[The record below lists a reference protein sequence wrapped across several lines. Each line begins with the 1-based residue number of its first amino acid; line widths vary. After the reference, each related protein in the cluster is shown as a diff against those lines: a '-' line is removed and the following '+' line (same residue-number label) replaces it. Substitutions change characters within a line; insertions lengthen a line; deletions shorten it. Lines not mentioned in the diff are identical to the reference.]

1 MNQRYRVMLTYALL
15 IGVLLFPLSYY
26 SQPATVAS
34 GNEPAGAGG
43 RLARLREQFKL
54 SQADLGEIDPA
65 GETIKLA
72 TLGMRCVA
80 AAMLWHEANEAKKK
94 EDWTGTW
101 TKLDQLAKLEP
112 NYINVWRFQ
121 AWNVSYNI
129 AVEFDDYRDRYFWI
143 KEGIKYLQK
152 GSRYNVEEHRLIS
165 DIGTDTGRKIGV
177 ADEKL
182 EYRQLFHVD
191 IDPEFP
197 DHDDSQHGYL
207 KPRTQEQRDNW
218 LVGKEY
224 YEKAIDIWDNRNAE
238 DKIRL
243 ATMNPFLL
251 YSEPAKAQINYA
263 DGLEQDGRFGDIA
276 REAWSRALEMWNLF
290 GLRDIAS
297 GRGMSIR
304 LGDQEQL
311 EAEAQQLRAELES
324 LDPGLRERLVEEKK
338 AKLTEEERKL
348 ITAGPGEVAQEDQQK
363 AYAAYMKIQ
372 VNHKEVADRIKG
384 DQSARAQEV
393 VLQLAA
399 KEDEDARWKS
409 RSRIWSK
416 TAARAGCAFISPKS
430 PRMNVCWRF
439 WCAGPT
445 VPPFSSPSA
454 RRRPSP
460 ANRMPPGASPARSQI
475 RQLPS
480 GSVQISRFD
489 FDGAQPRPFRV
500 LMLHD
505 LSFVDRRQRT
515 ARDFVLAFVGISI
528 LLLALLIVLVAWLQL
543 RRWVQVLL
551 GDIRGSDFWTT
562 RSRRGIRC
570 RSCRRCARCWPRP
583 RSSSGSR
590 STTARTGR
598 RRRCSRWCATS

>member
-1 MNQRYRVMLTYALL
+1 MLTYALL

-338 AKLTEEERKL
+338 AKLTEEEREL
-348 ITAGPGEVAQEDQQK
+348 ITAPPGEIAPENQQRI
-363 AYAAYMKIQ
+363 YATYMKIQ
-372 VNHKEVADRIKG
+372 VSHKEVADRIKG

-399 KEDEDARWKS
+399 KEDKIGAISHNRDTVNFPYWRLRCQVER
-409 RSRIWSK
+409 
-416 TAARAGCAFISPKS
+416 TPAALE
-430 PRMNVCWRF
+430 
-439 WCAGPT
+439 
-445 VPPFSSPSA
+445 A
-454 RRRPSP
+454 RRMMHQAHGFYHNDTDLPRAKEAYEQSFAQWRIVFDDDDLKAIMGDAIAGESIVDALMDYHEVLQKLELLGPNGDFPEDFILKDLIEILKKQGKFGAPPEGQGGPPGQPPGSP
-460 ANRMPPGASPARSQI
+460 PPGA
-475 RQLPS
+475 
-480 GSVQISRFD
+480 
-489 FDGAQPRPFRV
+489 
-500 LMLHD
+500 
-505 LSFVDRRQRT
+505 
-515 ARDFVLAFVGISI
+515 
-528 LLLALLIVLVAWLQL
+528 
-543 RRWVQVLL
+543 
-551 GDIRGSDFWTT
+551 
-562 RSRRGIRC
+562 
-570 RSCRRCARCWPRP
+570 
-583 RSSSGSR
+583 
-590 STTARTGR
+590 
-598 RRRCSRWCATS
+598 